1 MSTLTNGATAPAM
14 PAMPAMSSL
23 VLDPPATELM
33 DLETRTTVDDHQ
45 DLRLWLRLL
54 ACTIRVE
61 HQVRDRLRREF
72 ETTLPR
78 FDLMAQLERH
88 PDGLRMSELSRR
100 LMVSGGNVTGIT
112 DQLERERLVV
122 RIFDPAD
129 RRVVAVK
136 LTAAGLARFRDMA
149 SSHEQW
155 IVELLSGLDETDK
168 AGMFEILQK
177 LKAHVTTVATAAAA
191 PASDSAGS

>member
-1 MSTLTNGATAPAM
+1 MTAFTNGGAAPI
-14 PAMPAMSSL
+14 AMSAMTNL
-23 VLDPPATELM
+23 VLDAPATALM
-33 DLETRTTVDDHQ
+33 DLETRTTVADHH

-54 ACTIRVE
+54 ACTIRIE

-112 DQLERERLVV
+112 DQLEREHLVV

-136 LTAAGLARFRDMA
+136 LTATGLARFRDMA
-149 SSHEQW
+149 ARHERW
-155 IVELLSGLDETDK
+155 IIELLAGLNQTDK
-168 AGMFEILQK
+168 LGMFELLQK
-177 LKAHVTTVATAAAA
+177 LKAHVTTLAT
-191 PASDSAGS
+191 PMPGSDSAGS

>member
-1 MSTLTNGATAPAM
+1 MSTLTNGAIAPPAM
-14 PAMPAMSSL
+14 PAVTDS
-23 VLDPPATELM
+23 VLDMPTAALM
-33 DLETRTTVDDHQ
+33 DLETRTTVDDHH

-112 DQLERERLVV
+112 DQLEREHLVV
-122 RIFDPAD
+122 RIYDPAD

-136 LTAAGLARFRDMA
+136 LTAVGLVRFRDMA
-149 SSHEQW
+149 VRHERW
-155 IVELLSGLDETDK
+155 IIELLAGLDQADK

-177 LKAHVTTVATAAAA
+177 LKAHVTALAAV

>member
-1 MSTLTNGATAPAM
+1 MNTLTNGDATTLPLSAM
-14 PAMPAMSSL
+14 ASL
-23 VLDPPATELM
+23 VLDAPSTALM

-88 PDGLRMSELSRR
+88 PSGLRMSELSRR
-100 LMVSGGNVTGIT
+100 LMVSGGNITGIT

-136 LTAAGLARFRDMA
+136 LTATGLARFREMA
-149 SSHEQW
+149 GRHERW
-155 IVELLSGLDETDK
+155 IIDLLAGLDQTDK

-177 LKAHVTTVATAAAA
+177 LKAHVTSVGAV

>member
-1 MSTLTNGATAPAM
+1 MRTLTNGGPAPA
-14 PAMPAMSSL
+14 AMRPIADL
-23 VLDPPATELM
+23 VLDRPMPALV
-33 DLETRTTVDDHQ
+33 DVETRTTADDHQ

-54 ACTIRVE
+54 ACTNRVE

-100 LMVSGGNVTGIT
+100 LMVSGGNITGIT
-112 DQLERERLVV
+112 DQLEREHLVV

-136 LTAAGLARFRDMA
+136 LTATGLARFREMA
-149 SSHEQW
+149 SRHERW
-155 IVELLSGLDETDK
+155 IIELLAGLDQTDK
-168 AGMFEILQK
+168 AGMFEVLQK
-177 LKAHVTTVATAAAA
+177 LKAHVTTVGTV
-191 PASDSAGS
+191 PASDGAGS

>member
-1 MSTLTNGATAPAM
+1 VSTLTNGATAPAT
-14 PAMPAMSSL
+14 MSPITGF
-23 VLDPPATELM
+23 VLDRQATM
-33 DLETRTTVDDHQ
+33 AVDLETRATAGDHQ

-61 HQVRDRLRREF
+61 QQVRDRLRREF

-136 LTAAGLARFRDMA
+136 LTAAGLERFRDMA
-149 SSHEQW
+149 ASHERW
-155 IVELLSGLDETDK
+155 IIELLSGLDQADK
-168 AGMFEILQK
+168 AGMFEVLQK
-177 LKAHVTTVATAAAA
+177 LKAHVTTVGAV